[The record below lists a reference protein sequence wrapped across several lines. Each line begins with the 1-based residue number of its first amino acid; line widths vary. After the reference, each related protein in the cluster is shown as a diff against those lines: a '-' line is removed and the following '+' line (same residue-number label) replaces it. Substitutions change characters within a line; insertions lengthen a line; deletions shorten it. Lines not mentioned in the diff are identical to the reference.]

1 MPYLERRV
9 NLNAVNAPLSEVF
22 KDISQQC
29 GVVFSYTQFDDKRKV
44 TVTSN
49 KRPLRL
55 VLNDVLKE
63 SGCSY
68 KLKDKY
74 IILKCDKPAPSRT
87 LQGYIYDLGDSSV
100 VRGASV
106 YMRQNKF
113 SAVSNQYGYFKLS
126 YPDEKTNLEL
136 TVARENY
143 YDTTLVIYNSLK
155 NEVVIYL
162 YPKPVFHD
170 SLIVPHAPLVSAD
183 TTLRAS
189 TMDTMAIATPGYFNY
204 FMKLFGK
211 VNTSFRNIKDTL
223 FSNVALTFV
232 PYLSTNRLLSV
243 NTVNKVS
250 FNVLIGYSKGVRAFE
265 LGGLLNIDNGDVKY
279 AQIAGIANIVNG
291 NVKGVQIAGITNLNS
306 GNTKAVQIAGITNAN
321 KGAFEGISMAG
332 INTIGSHGFHGVSI
346 SGISNL
352 EREQFKGLQL
362 SGITNIARSCHGIQV
377 AGISN
382 FTDTLKGIQLAGI
395 VNRAVVS
402 RGLQVSAVINQSLYM
417 AGMQIGLLNY
427 ADTASGIPIGLLSF
441 VKKGL
446 HQLEIATDES
456 QFITAGFRTG
466 VDKFHNI
473 IFAGANYSGLGLYT
487 YGYGFGTSF
496 KVHKR
501 LLLGA
506 DLSAQALFNN
516 ETTDL
521 YINTLNKLQLRVD
534 YKIARWFVLSLG
546 PVLNVQVSDMADPLY
561 AKKYSK
567 LSPYSFYNR
576 SEGGFNT
583 RIWIGAK
590 LAVKFF

>member
-1 MPYLERRV
+1 MPIT
-9 NLNAVNAPLSEVF
+9 EVF
-22 KDISQQC
+22 KSISQQC

-44 TVTSN
+44 TFSSN

-63 SGCSY
+63 TGCSY

-74 IILKCDKPAPSRT
+74 IILKCDKATPSRT

-100 VRGASV
+100 VKGASV
-106 YMRQNKF
+106 YMRQYKF
-113 SAVSNQYGYFKLS
+113 STVSNQYGYFKLS
-126 YPDEKTNLEL
+126 YPDEKTNLAL
-136 TVARENY
+136 TIARENY
-143 YDTTLVIYNSLK
+143 YDTTLVIYNNVK

-162 YPKPVFHD
+162 YPKQAFHD
-170 SLIVPHAPLVSAD
+170 SLIVPHAPLVNAD
-183 TTLRAS
+183 TTLRLTS
-189 TMDTMAIATPGYFNY
+189 MDSIVIATPGYFNY

-250 FNVLIGYSKGVRAFE
+250 FNLLIGYSKGVRAFE

-291 NVKGVQIAGITNLNS
+291 NVNGVQIAGITNLNS
-306 GNTKAVQIAGITNAN
+306 GNTKAVQLAGITNAN
-321 KGAFEGISMAG
+321 KGSFEGISIAG
-332 INTIGSHGFHGVSI
+332 INTISDHGFHGISV

-352 EREQFKGLQL
+352 EREKLKGLQL
-362 SGITNIARSCHGIQV
+362 AGITNIARSCKGFQI

-382 FTDTLKGIQLAGI
+382 LTDTLKGMQLAGI
-395 VNRAVVS
+395 VNRATVS
-402 RGLQVSAVINQSLYM
+402 RGLQVSALINQSRHM

-427 ADTASGIPIGLLSF
+427 ADTASGIPIGVLSF

-456 QFITAGFRTG
+456 RFVTAGFRTG

-473 IFAGANYSGLGLYT
+473 IFVGANYSGLDLYT
-487 YGYGFGTSF
+487 YGYGLGTSF

-501 LLLGA
+501 VMLGA
-506 DLSAQALFNN
+506 DLCAQALFAK

-521 YINTLNKLQLRVD
+521 YVNTLNKLQLRVD
-534 YKIARWFVLSLG
+534 YRITKWFALSLG
-546 PVLNVQVSDMADPLY
+546 PVLNVQVSDMTDPLY
-561 AKKYSK
+561 AAKYSK
-567 LSPYSFYNR
+567 LSPYNVYNK
-576 SEGGFNT
+576 SGEGINT
-583 RIWIGAK
+583 RIWIGAE
-590 LAVKFF
+590 LSVKFF